1 MQRLSLTLL
10 LLTAFLGACKVTIV
24 KTDCL
29 EVIAT
34 QIARDGG
41 RVSADTVLF
50 RTKKECKPMSGASY
64 RAFRERNGEPGFQ
77 SDGQPPDV
85 LVHQVHADNGGQP
98 THRLDISN
106 IDNQGGSSGFADS
119 WEVTV
124 EYPDGDR
131 SVFSGNF

>member
-1 MQRLSLTLL
+1 MQLRILTLL
-10 LLTAFLGACKVTIV
+10 FLVGTLAACKVTIV

-50 RTKKECKPMSGASY
+50 RTKRECKPIAGVSY

-77 SDGQPPDV
+77 SDGKPPDV

-106 IDNQGGSSGFADS
+106 IDNQGGSTGFADS